1 MYEINGISFS
11 EAVSRLQWEDDVGV
25 LEMRLAEE
33 QSETFA
39 GLWIEH
45 EPTYRVVVAFTGDG
59 EEIIQ
64 PYIVGKPLA
73 DKVEVR
79 SAEVSLV
86 ELRRVQL
93 ELSDL
98 VWELNIPAAISIFLE
113 ESIVELEITDQ
124 ARFDAVLLLANAT
137 LPEHVVVKAI
147 YEPVGDNP
155 PFDVTP
161 EPSILMPQLQMRSP
175 DFMQALLIGQLVVE
189 DGCLRVRSG
198 EHSVLIIW
206 QADYYLN
213 NRDGTIEILNETG
226 KVVAQVGETV
236 EMGGGFELL
245 TAELEALL
253 REPIPEECNR
263 PEGVWVMGEL

>member
-1 MYEINGISFS
+1 MRIDHSKTGKFCPFEDLFLQDAQMLAEQTGISLS
-11 EAVSRLQWEDDVGV
+11 EAVSRLQGEDDVGV
-25 LEMRLAEE
+25 LQVRLAEE

-59 EEIIQ
+59 EETIQ
-64 PYIVGKPLA
+64 PYIAGSPLA

-79 SAEVSLV
+79 SAKVSLM

-93 ELSDL
+93 ELGDL
-98 VWELNIPAAISIFLE
+98 VREFNIPATISILLE

-124 ARFDAVLLLANAT
+124 ARFDAALLLANAT
-137 LPEHVVVKAI
+137 LPKHVVVNAI

-161 EPSILMPQLQMRSP
+161 EPSIFMPQLQMRSP

-198 EHSVLIIW
+198 EYSVFII
-206 QADYYLN
+206 
-213 NRDGTIEILNETG
+213 
-226 KVVAQVGETV
+226 
-236 EMGGGFELL
+236 
-245 TAELEALL
+245 
-253 REPIPEECNR
+253 
-263 PEGVWVMGEL
+263 